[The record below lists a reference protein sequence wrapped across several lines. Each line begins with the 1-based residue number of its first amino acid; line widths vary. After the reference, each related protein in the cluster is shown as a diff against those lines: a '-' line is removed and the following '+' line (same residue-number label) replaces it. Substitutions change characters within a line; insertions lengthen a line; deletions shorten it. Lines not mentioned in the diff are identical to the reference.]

1 MAVTKIKSNVVL
13 KFLQEN
19 NLIVKELN
27 FINVINV
34 TLHPTLHSENIEIL
48 TYDIYTG
55 LLSLFCF
62 VRLDF
67 TEQYHIK
74 GKA

>member
-27 FINVINV
+27 FINV

-62 VRLDF
+62 ARLDF